1 MHRNTPAQPNLLF
14 SLRPAPALI
23 GALLLG
29 GLIGIP
35 ISLGMLPTQALF
47 AYLLVL
53 LVITAQQALALK
65 QLRLPEISRE
75 LPAVLPVGVSRE
87 IVLRI
92 KSRGHA
98 GMRGV
103 LHDDHPQGFITKG
116 LPVAFQLHSDR
127 QLALSYLLTP
137 HERGEYRFGGC
148 QLKLQ
153 SPFNWLT
160 RKVVL
165 AEQQD
170 LKVYP
175 NFAPLAKLALIGAEQ
190 ASRVV
195 GAHVRRK
202 RGDGTEFQQLREY
215 RAGDS
220 MRQIDWKASQRM
232 RKLISREYQEER
244 NQKIILAL
252 DTGRRMMARDGVLS
266 HFDHTL
272 NASLVLAH
280 MALRKGDAVG
290 LQVLSPEGRYLP
302 PGRGLGTVDA
312 ILNTVFDLHA
322 ECEATDY
329 LRMFE
334 HLSRYQTRR
343 ALILVITNVR
353 DEDIDDMLSAVIQL
367 RKKHLVCVASLRE
380 DVLET
385 SEQAAEI
392 RTMEQALRLSSVAN
406 YIAHRERAHEKL
418 RSANIDV
425 LDVTCSA
432 LPGAL
437 VEHYLRIKKSGRL

>member
-1 MHRNTPAQPNLLF
+1 MKASAPRQPGLLYA
-14 SLRPAPALI
+14 LRPAPALI

-29 GLIGIP
+29 ALIGIP
-35 ISLGMLPTQALF
+35 ISLGLLPAQALF

-53 LVITAQQALALK
+53 LIITLQQALALK
-65 QLRLPEISRE
+65 RMHLPDVSRD

-87 IVLRI
+87 IVLRL

-98 GMRGV
+98 SVRGS
-103 LHDDHPQGFITKG
+103 LHDDHPQGFVSKG
-116 LPVAFQLHSDR
+116 LPVNFVLNSDR
-127 QLALSYLLTP
+127 QLVVSYLLTP
-137 HERGEYRFGGC
+137 HQRGEYRFGGC
-148 QLKLQ
+148 HLKVQ

-165 AEQQD
+165 AHEQD

-175 NFAPLAKLALIGAEQ
+175 NFAPLAKLTLIGAEQ
-190 ASRVV
+190 ASRVI

-215 RAGDS
+215 RPGDS

-252 DTGRRMMARDGVLS
+252 DTGRRMMARDGTLS

-353 DEDIDDMLSAVIQL
+353 DEDIEDMLSAVIQL

-380 DVLET
+380 DVLES
-385 SEQAAEI
+385 SEQNTEI
-392 RTMEQALRLSSVAN
+392 KTMEQALRLSSIAN
-406 YIAHRERAHEKL
+406 YIGHRERAHEKL

-425 LDVTCSA
+425 LDVSCSA
-432 LPGAL
+432 LPSAL
-437 VEHYLRIKKSGRL
+437 VEHYLRIKKSGKL